1 MTLGVMDEYEMMLKS
16 FIMGF
21 ITNLNEELG
30 NLGEFIN
37 NYGEI
42 GGFGNGTRIIRGPF

>member
-1 MTLGVMDEYEMMLKS
+1 MNHLLWD
-16 FIMGF
+16 F

-30 NLGEFIN
+30 ILVEFIN
-37 NYGEI
+37 KYGEI